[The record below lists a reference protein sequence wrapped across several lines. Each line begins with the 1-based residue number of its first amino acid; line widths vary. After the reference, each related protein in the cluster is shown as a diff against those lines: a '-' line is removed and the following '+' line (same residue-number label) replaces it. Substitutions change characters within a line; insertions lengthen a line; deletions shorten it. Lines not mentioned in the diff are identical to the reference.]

1 MRIRKIII
9 TGQKKFNT
17 DKIER
22 KNEFTLQWL
31 FAIISVIPPDKKMI
45 EINRK
50 ILCVDVDI

>member
-22 KNEFTLQWL
+22 KNKFTLQWL
-31 FAIISVIPPDKKMI
+31 FAIISVIPADKKII
-45 EINRK
+45 EISRK